1 MEKISNKSISNF
13 LTVIES
19 RSSNPEFVASE
30 IKEALKSYKVVKLK
44 LGYHIDDLRAFYN
57 TITDNLGKPHNIAE
71 DFSQGGVQTGERWM
85 EIRYDADIPDMSAYR
100 HSQNGQ
106 PLHTD
111 ESYIS
116 NPCDIM
122 VFYCVNKAIY
132 GGQTNFVD
140 GNKLVERMKSIA
152 PELLHKLSTTNVC
165 YEKADNKRTEKII
178 DLSNPNQPAFNYNFY
193 CLSPNETQEVKL
205 LNDEFFNF
213 LETHIKGSYIENSVQ
228 LLPGESV
235 YWWDHYVLH
244 GRNPFEA
251 NKTDDRLIWKTGVTW
266 IDDD

>member
-1 MEKISNKSISNF
+1 MAKISNKYIPNF
-13 LTVIES
+13 LTTMES
-19 RSSNPEFVASE
+19 RTTNPALVALE
-30 IKEALKSYKVVKLK
+30 IKDALKTNKVVKLK
-44 LGYHIDDLRAFYN
+44 LGYHIDDLRSFYN
-57 TITDNLGKPHNIAE
+57 KITEGLGTPHNIAE
-71 DFSQGGVQTGERWM
+71 DFTQGGTQTGERWM
-85 EIRYDADIPDMSAYR
+85 EIRYDTDIPDMDAYR

-111 ESYIS
+111 ESYIT

-122 VFYCVNKAIY
+122 VFYCVNKAIN

-140 GNKLVERMKSIA
+140 GIKLVERMKSIA
-152 PELLHKLSTTNVC
+152 PELLDKLSTTDVC
-165 YEKADNKRTEKII
+165 YEKAGNKRTEKII
-178 DLSNPNQPAFNYNFY
+178 DLSNPKQPTFNYNYY
-193 CLSPNETQEVKL
+193 CISPNESAEVKS
-205 LNDEFFNF
+205 LNAEFLSF
-213 LETHIKGSYIENSVQ
+213 LETHIKGSYIEHSVQ

-266 IDDD
+266 IHDD